1 MTALAVS
8 ATLPFASCISL
19 NVNDE
24 GTTTPQTLILGVGTD
39 SLSASIRNAAATYAY
54 NLMTYYTNNQT
65 DTPATKIGNLPAPYY
80 WWEAGAVW
88 GGLVDYW
95 AYTND
100 SSYVNT
106 TVQALVA
113 NFGPNADLMV
123 PAHRGDEV
131 C

>member
-1 MTALAVS
+1 
-8 ATLPFASCISL
+8 
-19 NVNDE
+19 
-24 GTTTPQTLILGVGTD
+24 
-39 SLSASIRNAAATYAY
+39 
-54 NLMTYYTNNQT
+54 MTYYTNNQT

-106 TVQALVA
+106 TIQALIA

-131 C
+131 CQIRTCTIIINSGANVFLGK